1 MIALNPSYVVDTK
14 QRRKSVLL
22 PVVEWN
28 RIIRELEELD
38 DIRAYDAAK
47 HISGE
52 TISFE
57 QAVAETKAGDRRALC
72 DCDFVNHSDA
82 IHED

>member
-1 MIALNPSYVVDTK
+1 MIALNPSYVVDTR

-38 DIRAYDAAK
+38 DIRAYDTAK
-47 HISGE
+47 QTSGE
-52 TISFE
+52 TVSFE
-57 QAVAETKAGDRRALC
+57 QAVAEIKAGDGSALC
-72 DCDFVNHSDA
+72 D
-82 IHED
+82 